1 MCGYFCAVSPE
12 TLTKGLSDKPPLTCH
27 ESTMKIKIRFM
38 PTRKESKTIEI
49 KKGATADDA
58 IRALGLFPDA
68 WIPVKGN
75 TPIPLDDVLEDGDEL
90 KLIAVVSGG

>member
-1 MCGYFCAVSPE
+1 
-12 TLTKGLSDKPPLTCH
+12 
-27 ESTMKIKIRFM
+27 MKIKVRLL

-49 KKGATADDA
+49 KKGSTADDA

-68 WIPVKGN
+68 WIPVKGD